1 MTLRPLII
9 TLALAGTVLAG
20 CGKTGILEQPA
31 PMFGKEAKANYAAE
45 KKQEAD
51 AKART
56 DAAKKA
62 QTNGPI
68 VDDPDSQPLPNGP
81 YTPPNP
87 GHIGDP
93 FAPGPQG
100 SLPTPGTTPDR

>member
-1 MTLRPLII
+1 MSMRPLIL
-9 TLALAGTVLAG
+9 TLALTGIALGG

-31 PMFGKEAKANYAAE
+31 PMFGAEAKAQYAQQ
-45 KKQEAD
+45 KKDEAD
-51 AKART
+51 AKAR
-56 DAAKKA
+56 ANAVRKA
-62 QTNGPI
+62 QPNGSI

-93 FAPGPQG
+93 FAQGPQG
-100 SLPTPGTTPDR
+100 SLPTPGRTPDR